1 MYQPK
6 DIIQDMYLI
15 GKGTVIYCMPKEY
28 NEKEVRTLKKNWNFG
43 EIEMCTGQAINY
55 SIKIKSRVAELYTL
69 KKLDFVHLTVTFQDA
84 VSEFLEKSLILYKE
98 FKERYYR
105 TIKESNE
112 LNLKVSKTFGKT
124 ESIDENS
131 NDDIKNKNLK
141 DTDKEAYNASEENS
155 DDDEKKRKKI
165 ASKGGVK
172 RKISAATLET
182 INLLKNEDMKIN
194 KEIDS
199 LIQLMKDNN
208 ITFPEEDIKNPYN
221 LLMELKKETN
231 MENKVATLNQIEEMI
246 KGYFDN

>member
-15 GKGTVIYCMPKEY
+15 GKGTVTYCMPKEY

-112 LNLKVSKTFGKT
+112 LNLRVSRTFGRSQ
-124 ESIDENS
+124 SIEEHS
-131 NDDIKNKNLK
+131 N
-141 DTDKEAYNASEENS
+141 
-155 DDDEKKRKKI
+155 DEKKNI
-165 ASKGGVK
+165 
-172 RKISAATLET
+172 
-182 INLLKNEDMKIN
+182 
-194 KEIDS
+194 
-199 LIQLMKDNN
+199 KDNN
-208 ITFPEEDIKNPYN
+208 NINE
-221 LLMELKKETN
+221 KE
-231 MENKVATLNQIEEMI
+231 A
-246 KGYFDN
+246 